1 MSFEVTIK
9 SPGKLEP
16 FKVEITAENTVEEL
30 LDKCKEHLTDL
41 NDKESIFIILK
52 GKMLNTDQKVGDL
65 GVDSSSVFHIIKK
78 PKVQQDEENV
88 VIQEET
94 KRNLNAN
101 EDIIAKKSNFS
112 LLNLIDVKSSL
123 RYWM

>member
-16 FKVEITAENTVEEL
+16 FKVEITAENTVEEI

-52 GKMLNTDQKVGDL
+52 GKMLNTDQKYNR
-65 GVDSSSVFHIIKK
+65 FKWKIIIII
-78 PKVQQDEENV
+78 ENYLHHYNKLKYFNYYLSF
-88 VIQEET
+88 ILSNIRQMQRT
-94 KRNLNAN
+94 LNRP
-101 EDIIAKKSNFS
+101 E
-112 LLNLIDVKSSL
+112 
-123 RYWM
+123 W